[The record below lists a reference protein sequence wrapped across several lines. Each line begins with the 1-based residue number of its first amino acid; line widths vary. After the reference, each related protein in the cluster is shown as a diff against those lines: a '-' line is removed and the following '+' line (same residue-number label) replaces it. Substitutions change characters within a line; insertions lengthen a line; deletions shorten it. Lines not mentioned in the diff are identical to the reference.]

1 MYNWNTWMVMEVSYF
16 VTPATE
22 TGFRTSCFSDQ
33 PKCSA
38 FPVRA
43 TSFFVTLTR
52 SELGIDVIQ
61 VMLVALGVSMTV
73 MLVALGVS
81 LTVMLVALGVSL
93 AVMPNALCASL
104 TVMPNALFVS
114 LTAVPNA
121 LCV

>member
-1 MYNWNTWMVMEVSYF
+1 MVMEVSYF

-52 SELGIDVIQ
+52 SELGIDEIQ
-61 VMLVALGVSMTV
+61 GERSFDTELQ
-73 MLVALGVS
+73 VS
-81 LTVMLVALGVSL
+81 LLR
-93 AVMPNALCASL
+93 
-104 TVMPNALFVS
+104 
-114 LTAVPNA
+114 
-121 LCV
+121 

>member
-52 SELGIDVIQ
+52 SELGIDEIQ
-61 VMLVALGVSMTV
+61 ASDWTAGERFRTSGQCRHGSSGKKRVYIRSLSPSPEQDHHQVLG
-73 MLVALGVS
+73 S
-81 LTVMLVALGVSL
+81 L
-93 AVMPNALCASL
+93 
-104 TVMPNALFVS
+104 
-114 LTAVPNA
+114 
-121 LCV
+121 